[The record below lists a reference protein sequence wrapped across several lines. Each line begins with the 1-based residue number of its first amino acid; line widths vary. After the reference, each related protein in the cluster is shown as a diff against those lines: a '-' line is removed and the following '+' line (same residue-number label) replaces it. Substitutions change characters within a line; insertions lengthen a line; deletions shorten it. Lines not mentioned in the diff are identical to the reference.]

1 MKKRMAILAGTLLL
15 AVSFFGMVSAI
26 DPLDGNDSYLD
37 PDHDGVSNVQEFE
50 WGSDPNNPDSDN
62 DGLPDGW
69 EILYGRGT
77 GGLSGLDPMDPT
89 DANDDS
95 DWITVNQIPAEQDSQ
110 GLYTGLPYTNYDEY
124 FRRNA
129 DNVWSPTNP
138 LNGDTD
144 SDGRLDP
151 DDAYPLDAR
160 WQDDMGNAGVTG
172 GSGGDSDGNGIPDG
186 TEPGNPNADSD
197 GDGVSNGQEG
207 QQGTDPGNADSDG
220 DGLSDGQE
228 GQAGTDPNN
237 PDTDGDGLSDGE
249 EAGAGQGGQP
259 GEGEPG
265 EGEPGEGESGT
276 DPMDSDSDNDGMPDG
291 WETQHGLDPLDP
303 TDGGTDPDGDG
314 LTNLEEY
321 EAGTN
326 PNNADSDGDTL
337 TDSEELDM
345 GTNPNDPDT
354 DHDGIIDPWDPNP
367 LEFDHRMKT
376 DVVLNLINGVPRFGN
391 GGVENDIVLRKGET
405 ILLEVELGLEDDPG
419 TVAFPELYH
428 DIPNG
433 WGPVNITVYFNQSS
447 YGPDNIPRTA
457 DDEIYEGVATSTVS
471 WNSVANVVR
480 QNGNMKYFRQ
490 NLQVTIPDRVFA
502 GVVAIV
508 LHADI
513 GYPGAFNYEDSWT
526 VII

>member
-15 AVSFFGMVSAI
+15 AVSFFSMVSAI
-26 DPLDGNDSYLD
+26 DPLDGNDPYLD

-89 DANDDS
+89 DAYADA
-95 DWITVNQIPAEQDSQ
+95 DWITGNHILSEQNAVGAE
-110 GLYTGLPYTNYDEY
+110 TGLPYTNYDEY
-124 FRRNA
+124 YRHNIL
-129 DNVWSPTNP
+129 DEWTPTNP

-144 SDGRLDP
+144 GDLFLDP
-151 DDAYPLDAR
+151 DDKLPLTATLNND
-160 WQDDMGNAGVTG
+160 GVTG

-249 EAGAGQGGQP
+249 EAGQGGQP

-265 EGEPGEGESGT
+265 EGEPGEGEPGEGEPGT

-291 WETQHGLDPLDP
+291 WESHNGLDP
-303 TDGGTDPDGDG
+303 TDPSDAGQDPDGDG
-314 LTNLEEY
+314 LTNLEEFI
-321 EAGTN
+321 AGTN

-337 TDSEELDM
+337 TDSEELEM

-376 DVVLNLINGVPRFGN
+376 DVVLNLINGVPRFGD
-391 GGVENDIVLRKGET
+391 GGEENDIVLRKGET
-405 ILLEVELGLEDDPG
+405 ILLEVELGFEDDPN
-419 TVAFPELYH
+419 TIAFPEIYR
-428 DIPNG
+428 DIP
-433 WGPVNITVYFNQSS
+433 
-447 YGPDNIPRTA
+447 
-457 DDEIYEGVATSTVS
+457 
-471 WNSVANVVR
+471 
-480 QNGNMKYFRQ
+480 
-490 NLQVTIPDRVFA
+490 
-502 GVVAIV
+502 
-508 LHADI
+508 
-513 GYPGAFNYEDSWT
+513 
-526 VII
+526 